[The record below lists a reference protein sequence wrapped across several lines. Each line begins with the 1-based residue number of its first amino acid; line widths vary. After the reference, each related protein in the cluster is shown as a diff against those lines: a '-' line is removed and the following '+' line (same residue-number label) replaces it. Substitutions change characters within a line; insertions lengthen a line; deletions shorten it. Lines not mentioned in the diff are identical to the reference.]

1 MTHPESQP
9 FIVTADDFGL
19 NPAVNAAVLRSLAQ
33 GLVSHASV
41 LVNLPG
47 FEDVC
52 EAARSAQLTC
62 RLGLHLNLTEGKPL
76 TDAIRATSLCWHGV
90 FRPHDRFH
98 RYKPLSGDT
107 QRAVAGEV
115 LAQIASA
122 RGQGIALTHLD
133 SHNDV
138 HTAPAIAAIVASV
151 ARSEGIQRVRPAR
164 NCGLR
169 QGFVRWVQ
177 HRWFNVSLA
186 RQGLRQVTHFGTIDD
201 MLWLARKGRLQPGS
215 AEIMTHPLLDP
226 SDVIVDAPSMKPLA
240 ERLLQL
246 ESQRYRRS

>member
-1 MTHPESQP
+1 MSHPVPQP

-47 FEDVC
+47 FEEVC
-52 EAARSAQLTC
+52 EAARAGQLTH
-62 RLGLHLNLTEGKPL
+62 RLGLHLNLTEGGPL
-76 TDAIRATSLCWHGV
+76 TDAIRRTSLCMNGS
-90 FRPHDRFH
+90 FLPHHRFQ
-98 RYKPLSGDT
+98 RYKPLPPDT

-151 ARSEGIQRVRPAR
+151 ARSEGILRVRPAR
-164 NCGLR
+164 NCGMR
-169 QGFVRWVQ
+169 QGFIRWVQ
-177 HRWFNVSLA
+177 HRWFNLSLA

-201 MLWLARKGRLQPGS
+201 MLWLARKGRLHPGFS
-215 AEIMTHPLLDP
+215 AEIMTHPLLM

-246 ESQRYRRS
+246 ESQRYRTC